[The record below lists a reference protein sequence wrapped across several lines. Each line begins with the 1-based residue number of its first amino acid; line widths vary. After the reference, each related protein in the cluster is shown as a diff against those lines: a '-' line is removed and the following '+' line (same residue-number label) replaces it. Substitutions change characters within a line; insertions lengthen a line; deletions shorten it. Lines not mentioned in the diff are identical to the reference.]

1 MRPFERLIKYTKFE
15 TASDARNECCPTTE
29 GQRVFGESLV
39 LEMKELGI
47 KDAFIDEYGYVYGT
61 IPANID
67 GVSPIGFIAHMDT
80 VSEVPY
86 SDIKTK
92 IISNYDGGDILLNES
107 MNIVMTT
114 KEFPDLLKYKGKSL
128 VVTDGT
134 TLLGADDKAGIANI
148 LTMAELLNADPT
160 IKHGEIKIGFTPDEE
175 IGRGAN
181 LFDVDGFGAPFAYT
195 ADGGEFGQVTYENF
209 NAAAAEI
216 CISGINYHPGSAKGN
231 MVNALSVAAE
241 FDFKLP
247 QNERPQYTEGYEG
260 FYHLVDMSGTVER
273 VWMQYILRDFD
284 EDKLNIK
291 KETIKNLANM
301 LNKIYGENT
310 IEYKITNSYQNMK
323 KAIDQTF
330 EIVELAKKA
339 IENAGGAP
347 ISEPIRGGTDGAR
360 LSFMGLPCPNI
371 GTGGHNAH
379 SKKEY
384 AVIEEMEDC
393 VEMMM
398 NIVTIHANNTK

>member
-15 TASDARNECCPTTE
+15 TASDATNQNCPSTN
-29 GQRVFGESLV
+29 GQRIFGESLV
-39 LEMKELGI
+39 LEMKEIGFS
-47 KDAFIDEYGYVYGT
+47 DAFIDKDGYVYGT
-61 IPANID
+61 IPANTE

-80 VSEVPY
+80 VGDVPY

-92 IISNYDGGDILLNES
+92 IIENYDGKVITLNENEGITMS
-107 MNIVMTT
+107 PV
-114 KEFPDLLKYKGKSL
+114 EFPDLLKYIGKSL
-128 VVTDGT
+128 IVTDGT

-148 LTMAELLNADPT
+148 LTMAEILLSDDS

-181 LFDVDGFGAPFAYT
+181 RFDVEGFGALFAYT

-209 NAAAAEI
+209 NASAAIIEI
-216 CISGINYHPGSAKGN
+216 NGINYHPGGAKGN

-260 FYHLVDMSGTVER
+260 FYHLVSMSGSVEK
-273 VWMQYILRDFD
+273 VQMQYILRDFD
-284 EDKLNIK
+284 EDKLNSK
-291 KETIKNLANM
+291 KETIKNLADM
-301 LNKIYGENT
+301 LNGIYGKGT
-310 IEYKITNSYQNMK
+310 IECQIIDSYQNMRK
-323 KAIDQTF
+323 EIEPHF
-330 EIVELAKKA
+330 EIVELANKA
-339 IENAGGAP
+339 IEKAGGKP

-379 SKKEY
+379 KK
-384 AVIEEMEDC
+384 
-393 VEMMM
+393 
-398 NIVTIHANNTK
+398 NTPLLKRWTTAFR